1 LAPVD
6 EKRGG
11 GTTVVLPRQI
21 AIRKHAGG
29 ESMTQFVIDKDE
41 LPHSG
46 SAHRF
51 EGYLYGDADVSFSIS
66 ETPPG
71 KGPSLHTHPYA
82 EVFVVQEGELTFTV
96 GEDTVEATVGQIV
109 VAPAGTAHKFT
120 NTGSGRARHLD
131 IHTRGRMDTEWLEDG

>member
-1 LAPVD
+1 MNHF
-6 EKRGG
+6 
-11 GTTVVLPRQI
+11 VV
-21 AIRKHAGG
+21 A
-29 ESMTQFVIDKDE
+29 KDD

-51 EGYLYGDADVSFSIS
+51 EGYLYGGADVSFFIS

-96 GEDTVEATVGQIV
+96 GGDTIEASGGQIV
-109 VAPAGTAHKFT
+109 VAPAGAPHKFT
-120 NTGSGRARHLD
+120 NTGTGRARHVD
-131 IHTRGRMDTEWLEDG
+131 IHTSARMDTTWLEEGA